1 MKPSPHN
8 AGSTSGIRSRL
19 FKPAIA
25 VVLAGGLVAA
35 VAAGAVAKNGGGSGW
50 HHGGAHAMTGNPEDV
65 ASHVDEVLQHI
76 YTKVDATD
84 AQKAQLGPIV
94 QQAATDITQLHGE
107 LHSGHAQMMTLLT
120 QDTVDRTELEA
131 ARAAQMQV
139 ADEASRRI
147 VQLLADAADVLT
159 PVQRKALA
167 EHMAEH
173 MDAHAR

>member
-8 AGSTSGIRSRL
+8 AGSTSRIRSRL
-19 FKPAIA
+19 FKPAMA

-35 VAAGAVAKNGGGSGW
+35 VAAGAVAGNAGGGW
-50 HHGGAHAMTGNPEDV
+50 HHGGAHAMAGNPQDV
-65 ASHVDEVLQHI
+65 ASHVDEMLQHI

-159 PVQRKALA
+159 PAQRKALA

-173 MDAHAR
+173 MAAHAH

>member
-1 MKPSPHN
+1 MKTSARN
-8 AGSTSGIRSRL
+8 AGSTSGIRRWL

-25 VVLAGGLVAA
+25 IGLMGGLVAA
-35 VAAGAVAKNGGGSGW
+35 VGAGAVAANAGGGW
-50 HHGGAHAMTGNPEDV
+50 HHGGAHTMKGNPEDM
-65 ASHVDEVLQHI
+65 ANHVDDVLQHV
-76 YTKVDATD
+76 YTQVNATD

-94 QQAATDITQLHGE
+94 QQAATDLMQLHGE
-107 LHSGHAQMMTLLT
+107 LHTGHAQMMALLT

-131 ARAAQMQV
+131 ARAAQLEV

-173 MDAHAR
+173 VSVRAH